1 MTRATDKQWER
12 LGKEAPYF
20 GVLTDDE
27 FKRENLDEHAKS
39 GFFRSG
45 EEHIDFI
52 IRVIKQH
59 LDANFCPK
67 RSLDFGCGTGR
78 LVIPIAK
85 RFGHVV
91 GVDISKSMLQ
101 EARRNCQPYN
111 VEFIESDDELSKV
124 NGKFDFVHSYIVLQH
139 IPVRRGVK
147 FFEQMIELLADGGV
161 AALHFTYFRDMSF
174 IRKSLC
180 WIQKKIPLMGN
191 LANLVKGKAF
201 SNPHMQMNDYNMN
214 RIFELL
220 QKRGC
225 GQVYIHFTNHYGHL
239 GLIVFFQKKLV

>member
-1 MTRATDKQWER
+1 MRRSTDKQWER
-12 LGKEAPYF
+12 FGKEDPYF
-20 GVLTDDE
+20 GVLTSDE
-27 FKRENLDEHAKS
+27 FKTENLNEYSKS
-39 GFFRSG
+39 QFFQSG
-45 EEHIDFI
+45 EDHIDFI

-101 EARRNCQPYN
+101 EARQNCQAYN
-111 VEFIESDDELSKV
+111 VEFVESDDDLSKV
-124 NGKFDFVHSYIVLQH
+124 DGKFDFIHSYIVFQH
-139 IPVRRGVK
+139 IPVKRGMK
-147 FFEQMIELLADGGV
+147 LFERVIELLADGGV
-161 AALHFTYFRDMSF
+161 AALHFTYFRDVSF
-174 IRKSLC
+174 IRKILC

-201 SNPHMQMNDYNMN
+201 SNPHMQMNDYKMN

-239 GLIVFFQKKLV
+239 GLIVFFQKKLM

>member
-12 LGKEAPYF
+12 LGKEDPYF
-20 GVLTDDE
+20 GVLMDDE
-27 FKRENLDEHAKS
+27 FKRENLNEHAKS
-39 GFFRSG
+39 EFFRSG

-101 EARRNCQPYN
+101 EARRMCQAYN
-111 VEFIESDDELSKV
+111 VEFIESDGELSKV

-147 FFEQMIELLADGGV
+147 LFERIIELLADGGV
-161 AALHFTYFRDMSF
+161 AALHFTYFRDISF

-180 WIQKKIPLMGN
+180 WIQKKIPLMSN
-191 LANLVKGKAF
+191 LANLVKGKPF
-201 SNPHMQMNDYNMN
+201 SNPHIQMNDYNMN

-225 GQVYIHFTNHYGHL
+225 GHVYIHFTNHCGHL
-239 GLIVFFQKKLV
+239 GLIVFFQKKLI